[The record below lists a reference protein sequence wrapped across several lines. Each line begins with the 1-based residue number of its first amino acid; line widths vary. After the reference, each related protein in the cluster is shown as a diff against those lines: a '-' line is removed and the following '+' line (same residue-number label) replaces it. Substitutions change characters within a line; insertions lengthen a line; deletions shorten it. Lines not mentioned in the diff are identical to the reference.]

1 MSRSFTFEFLILERF
16 DAASLH
22 AFRRVA
28 AGSTRLNRVLMQI
41 VAEPPEITIANE
53 GITCQVSVKREHR
66 DFVFRVGGKVTDVAT
81 RTAVSPKGS
90 DDRGTNLNNRKQ
102 IENWILTVLHE
113 RITKEH

>member
-1 MSRSFTFEFLILERF
+1 MPRVVESIMSRSFTFEFLILERF

-53 GITCQVSVKREHR
+53 GITCQVSVKRENR
-66 DFVFRVGGKVTDVAT
+66 DFVTDVAT
-81 RTAVSPKGS
+81 GTVSVAK
-90 DDRGTNLNNRKQ
+90 R
-102 IENWILTVLHE
+102 
-113 RITKEH
+113 